1 MKLIEVVILVG
12 SQCLSPVDVSVGMTE
27 AAKVQCAVLI
37 RQDPDTEAVEIV
49 PRTAA
54 TDPEVIAMLLRP
66 EAQTADDG
74 GTETAEGLPRAE
86 KRPLALGG
94 EEARSDPIET
104 GSLSGRKMQ
113 ARNPAT
119 AVERNTKRTAVRRTD
134 RCGSYKAVW
143 YTNKYGRRK
152 YRCVRMG

>member
-12 SQCLSPVDVSVGMTE
+12 SQCLSPVEVSIGLTE

-37 RQDPDTEAVEIV
+37 RQDPETEAVEIL
-49 PRTAA
+49 PREAA
-54 TDPEVIAMLLRP
+54 TDPEVIAILVRPEGEARAGEEQGRPKPELRP
-66 EAQTADDG
+66 VTLNGDA
-74 GTETAEGLPRAE
+74 
-86 KRPLALGG
+86 
-94 EEARSDPIET
+94 ARSDPIET

-113 ARNPAT
+113 ARNPAAVVEKDRKRST
-119 AVERNTKRTAVRRTD
+119 ARRTD

-143 YTNKYGRRK
+143 YTNKQGRRK